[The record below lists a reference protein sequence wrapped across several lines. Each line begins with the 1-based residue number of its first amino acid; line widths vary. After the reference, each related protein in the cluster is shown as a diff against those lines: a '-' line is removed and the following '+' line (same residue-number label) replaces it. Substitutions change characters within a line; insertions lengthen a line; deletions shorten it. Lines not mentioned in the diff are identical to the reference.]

1 MTVRPSEG
9 RDQPSVA
16 DGNIASG
23 ENGKDP
29 EITLGPSRA
38 DLVASVARAGLA
50 LVPWTGPILAELIG
64 NVIPNQRIERLEQF
78 VRQLRDRVED
88 LRHIAEDPR
97 RVDLFEDGCFLTI
110 RAVQKERIEHIVE
123 VVSRGL
129 SGSEKELIEARRMMR
144 LLAEIDVDQVILME
158 SKIYGRLPAALKLH
172 PDIVRKPVVNL
183 GSGQDQRDLA
193 ALADARELH
202 LVRLG
207 LLTPKFGKPK
217 NGEVPE
223 FDARTGMMKAQGT
236 KLTRLGLLLLRYLDL
251 ADEKSHST

>member
-1 MTVRPSEG
+1 MTVRPTEG
-9 RDQPSVA
+9 RGQASA
-16 DGNIASG
+16 AQGNPASG
-23 ENGKDP
+23 DNGNGR
-29 EITLGPSRA
+29 EITLGPSTTDHA
-38 DLVASVARAGLA
+38 VSVTRAGLA
-50 LVPWTGPILAELIG
+50 FLPWAGPILAELIG
-64 NVIPNQRIERLEQF
+64 NVIPNQRIERLEEF
-78 VRQLRDRVED
+78 ARQLRDRVED
-88 LRHIAEDPR
+88 LRRIAEDPR
-97 RVDLFEDGCFLTI
+97 RVDLFEDGCFLTV
-110 RAVQKERIEHIVE
+110 RAVEKKRIEHIVE

-129 SGSEKELIEARRMMR
+129 TGSEKELTEARRMMR

-193 ALADARELH
+193 ALADAREQH

-207 LLTPKFGKPK
+207 LLTPKFRKPK
-217 NGEVPE
+217 KGAMPE
-223 FDARTGMMKAQGT
+223 FDAQTGLMKAQGT